1 MASQPHPHL
10 APPTLQVSSL
20 TKSIERQLEEAS
32 AQLTARAS
40 GGASADDLAAAD
52 WLDVVERL
60 KGARGMVMGG
70 GPGGDL

>member
-1 MASQPHPHL
+1 M
-10 APPTLQVSSL
+10 SSL
-20 TKSIERQLEEAS
+20 TNHVERQLEAAS

-40 GGASADDLAAAD
+40 RGATADDLAAAD

-60 KGARGMVMGG
+60 KGARGVVMGG